1 MIRRAAE
8 AGAVHPALF
17 GGGVGLLCTCLC
29 CLFAW
34 RYASVPYLL
43 HDSGW
48 LYLQK
53 RPSCCTY
60 AIALSRSSVVRTT
73 EAGAD
78 RGRVLGAVPQ
88 EGKHER
94 RTPKPYQYGKR
105 PPAIDADTGQVQLV
119 CRKADRSRPLL
130 ELFLLL

>member
-8 AGAVHPALF
+8 AGAVHPAQF

-60 AIALSRSSVVRTT
+60 TIALSRSSVVWTT
-73 EAGAD
+73 EQ
-78 RGRVLGAVPQ
+78 VEIEVEYEEQFL
-88 EGKHER
+88 R
-94 RTPKPYQYGKR
+94 RTSMSDEPQNCINMEKGR
-105 PPAIDADTGQVQLV
+105 QV
-119 CRKADRSRPLL
+119 
-130 ELFLLL
+130 

>member
-8 AGAVHPALF
+8 AGAVHPAQF

-60 AIALSRSSVVRTT
+60 TIALSRSSVVWTT
-73 EAGAD
+73 EQ
-78 RGRVLGAVPQ
+78 VEIEVEYEEQFL
-88 EGKHER
+88 R
-94 RTPKPYQYGKR
+94 RTSMSDEPQNR
-105 PPAIDADTGQVQLV
+105 INME
-119 CRKADRSRPLL
+119 KAARYRR
-130 ELFLLL
+130 

>member
-8 AGAVHPALF
+8 AGAVHPAQF

-60 AIALSRSSVVRTT
+60 TIALSRSSVVWTT
-73 EAGAD
+73 EQ
-78 RGRVLGAVPQ
+78 VEIEVEYEEQFL
-88 EGKHER
+88 R
-94 RTPKPYQYGKR
+94 RTSMSDEPQNRINMEKGR
-105 PPAIDADTGQVQLV
+105 QV
-119 CRKADRSRPLL
+119 
-130 ELFLLL
+130 

>member
-8 AGAVHPALF
+8 AGAVHPAQF

-60 AIALSRSSVVRTT
+60 TIALSRSSVVWTT
-73 EAGAD
+73 EAGGDSGATILVGYLPFLIMGH
-78 RGRVLGAVPQ
+78 RQVLG
-88 EGKHER
+88 
-94 RTPKPYQYGKR
+94 
-105 PPAIDADTGQVQLV
+105 
-119 CRKADRSRPLL
+119 
-130 ELFLLL
+130 FLPTYINEQGDN